1 MPSPVRPSL
10 AQRRAL
16 ALFGQD
22 LRNARLR
29 RRLTMAVLAERAFTS
44 RQTLQ
49 KVEAGDPAVAMGIY
63 ASVLQALGLLD
74 RLAEVAGSAQ
84 DAVGLALSEE
94 ALPQRV
100 RAPSKAKAHG

>member
-1 MPSPVRPSL
+1 
-10 AQRRAL
+10 
-16 ALFGQD
+16 
-22 LRNARLR
+22 
-29 RRLTMAVLAERAFTS
+29 MAVLAERAFTS

-74 RLAEVAGSAQ
+74 KLAEVAGPAQ

-100 RAPSKAKAHG
+100 RTPTKARARG